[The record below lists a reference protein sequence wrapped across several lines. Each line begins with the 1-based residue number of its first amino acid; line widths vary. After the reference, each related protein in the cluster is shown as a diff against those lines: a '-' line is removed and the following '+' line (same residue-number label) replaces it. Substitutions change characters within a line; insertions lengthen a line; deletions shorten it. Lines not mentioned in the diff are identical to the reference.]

1 MAERAGKDG
10 QDWRSSRGLR
20 LVPGVY
26 DAFSARAAA
35 EAGHDLLYYGSF
47 AAQAALFATV
57 DARYITL
64 TEMVDGV
71 RRIVEAVS
79 VSLLVDL
86 ENGFGG
92 PLQVQRTVRAMEA
105 AGAVGGHLEDHEFGK
120 HTRLPTVLVPREA
133 MVDKILAAREARR
146 SPDFVLIARTDA
158 LGRYGLREAVER
170 LAAYEAAG
178 ADMVFMA
185 GAGTEELRE
194 LGRVVSVPIVNTDL
208 YGHAVFDPVAWEAA
222 GVRLVLCFGTALGAV
237 LPVLRDLYGTLRA
250 GRLPADGAAALA
262 EVERF
267 LGYPAYEAWAARWLR
282 RQGGEP
288 GAGEAP

>member
-1 MAERAGKDG
+1 MEGGSRE
-10 QDWRSSRGLR
+10 DWRRSGRLR

-26 DAFSARAAA
+26 DAFSAKAAA
-35 EAGHDLLYYGSF
+35 EAGHELLYFGSF
-47 AAQAALFATV
+47 AAQAALFAAV

-64 TEMVDGV
+64 TEMVEGT
-71 RRIVEAVS
+71 RRIVEAVP
-79 VSLLVDL
+79 VPLLVDL

-120 HTRLPTVLVPREA
+120 HTRLPTVLVPTEA

-158 LGRYGLREAVER
+158 LGRYGRAEAIRR
-170 LAAYEAAG
+170 LVAYEAAG

-185 GAGTEELRE
+185 GAGTEDLRE
-194 LGRVVSVPIVNTDL
+194 LGRAVSVPIVNTDL
-208 YGHAVFDPVAWEAA
+208 YGNAAFDPAAWEAA
-222 GVRLVLCFGTALGAV
+222 GVRLVLAFGTALGAV
-237 LPVLRDLYGTLRA
+237 LPVLRRLYALMRA
-250 GRLPADGAAALA
+250 GRLPDEGPAALA

-267 LGYPAYEAWAARWLR
+267 LGYPAYEAWAARWLW
-282 RQGGEP
+282 RQGGEAGP
-288 GAGEAP
+288 GAAG

>member
-1 MAERAGKDG
+1 MATPQPTA
-10 QDWRSSRGLR
+10 DWWRTPGLR

-47 AAQAALFATV
+47 AAQASLFAQV

-71 RRIVEAVS
+71 RRIVEAVP
-79 VSLLVDL
+79 VPLLVDL

-92 PLQVQRTVRAMEA
+92 PFQVERTVRAMEA

-120 HTRLPTVLVPREA
+120 HTRLPAVLVSPEA
-133 MVDKILAAREARR
+133 MVDKIHAAREARR
-146 SPDFVLIARTDA
+146 SRDFVLIARTDA
-158 LGRYGLREAVER
+158 LGRYGLDEAVKR
-170 LAAYEAAG
+170 LVAYEAAG

-185 GAGTEELRE
+185 GAGSEELRE
-194 LGRVVSVPIVNTDL
+194 LGRAVAVPIVNTDV
-208 YGHAVFDPVAWEAA
+208 YGHAAFDRAAWEAA
-222 GVRLVLCFGTALGAV
+222 GVRFVLCFATALGAV
-237 LPVLRDLYGTLRA
+237 LPVLRQVYGLLRT
-250 GRLPADGAAALA
+250 GRLPSDGQAALEA
-262 EVERF
+262 VEHF
-267 LGYPAYEAWAARWLR
+267 LGYPAYEEWAARWLR
-282 RQGGEP
+282 RQGET